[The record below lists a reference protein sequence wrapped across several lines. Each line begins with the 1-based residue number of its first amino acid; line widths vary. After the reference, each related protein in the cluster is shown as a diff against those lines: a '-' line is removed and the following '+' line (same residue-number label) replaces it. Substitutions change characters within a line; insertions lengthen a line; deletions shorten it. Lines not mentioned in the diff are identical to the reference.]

1 MNADPKPLPGLLL
14 NLLATYGVEQVNMA
28 WVGLLTTLDTELKS
42 VLKKSQPVATPPPTP
57 VAAPVATP
65 PVLVISEV
73 PQDKKTIHRD
83 AIMKK
88 RAELDGQGIKGPTL
102 LTETNLKKWIG
113 DGLSYW
119 KIAEQT
125 GVWDAEVSTAAKALG
140 LASAVSNKYI
150 FKKTK

>member
-14 NLLATYGVEQVNMA
+14 SLLATYGVEQVNMA
-28 WVGLLTTLDTELKS
+28 WVGLLTTLDSQLKS
-42 VLKKSQPVATPPPTP
+42 VLKKEQPAATPPSTP

-65 PVLVISEV
+65 PVVQNTAV
-73 PQDKKTIHRD
+73 PQDKKTVHRD

-88 RAELDGQGIKGPTL
+88 RAELDAQGIKGQTL
-102 LTETNLKKWIG
+102 LSETNMKKWIT

-125 GVWDAEVSTAAKALG
+125 GVWDAEVSTAAKSFG
-140 LASAVSNKYI
+140 LTSAVSNKFI
-150 FKKTK
+150 FKK